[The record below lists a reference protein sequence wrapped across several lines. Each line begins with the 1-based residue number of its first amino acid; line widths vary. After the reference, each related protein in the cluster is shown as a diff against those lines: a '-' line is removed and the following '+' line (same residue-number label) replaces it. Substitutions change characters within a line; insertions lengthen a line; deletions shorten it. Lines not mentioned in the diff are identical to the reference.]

1 MRELPLHGYR
11 VLEFGDSIA
20 VRFAGRLLADL
31 GADVVVIDSDETDDE
46 STTYRLMNRGKRS
59 VAAAHLDDA
68 ASAAISA
75 GADITIAGCGVS
87 LPVHE
92 QQITCR
98 LPVLPE
104 HLSMAVTGSEP
115 LCLDAYTGLLAAV
128 LTSHGGPG
136 ILEQPEGVFSTGAL
150 AALGCVCA
158 LLVRERTGIGQQIV
172 VSWLAGSLSIQ
183 MFNLIA
189 NANVGMTARWPGD
202 VRGWHAAFRLFKA
215 SDGKWIYVAC
225 PNAAFWSRFCMAIER
240 MDLAIDPRF
249 ENTPWQ
255 VADDDEATLRDQLVV
270 HFATRPAQEWIE
282 RLESF
287 DCIVGPVLTRE
298 GWLKHPQVAANGL
311 ADRVADPVLGDVVTA
326 GSCYRFLDTVRAVSA
341 APRKGS
347 LHASQLI
354 AEWPALPARQARTEQ
369 SGPPLSG
376 TRVIDLG
383 NYAAGPLVSRILSD
397 LGADVIKVEPFTG
410 DPFRG
415 LALAFA
421 VVNRG
426 KRSLGLDL
434 RRHDEAS
441 RIVARLLA
449 RSDAVVTNWRPSILT
464 DLRADQASAHAVN
477 DRLVY
482 ASISGYGS
490 QGPWSGKPC
499 VDLAVQAVTGWSA
512 AQGPT
517 PDDPEAPGPW
527 PFDNATPVLVAVGVV
542 AGLVARERGE
552 RLISLDTSMAA
563 CAMAMQLDKYAYWPD
578 RQPGRLLTRDI
589 RCENIATKDGWLTVA
604 TQAPDCERKLNDWLG
619 DNNPGRA
626 LIDRLTE
633 RLAKLTTQEAFA
645 AVSSA
650 GVSCATVQDRWTVMN
665 MPGLQRAQLLTTI
678 PHNKLGPLLQLG
690 KVVQLSASDYEL
702 KRNYADIETDGTS
715 ILADLGLSQSEVDR
729 LRGLNIVRME
739 T

>member
-11 VLEFGDSIA
+11 VLEIGDSVA

-31 GADVVVIDSDETDDE
+31 GADVVAIDSDETDDE
-46 STTYRLMNRGKRS
+46 STTYRLINRGKRS
-59 VAAAHLDDA
+59 LAASRLDDA
-68 ASAAISA
+68 AWAALSARTDVI
-75 GADITIAGCGVS
+75 IASCGVS
-87 LPVHE
+87 LPVNE
-92 QQITCR
+92 QQIICR

-104 HLSMAVTGSEP
+104 HLSTAVTGAEP

-128 LTSHGGPG
+128 VTPHGGPG

-158 LLVRERTGIGQQIV
+158 LLVRERTGIGQQIA
-172 VSWLAGSLSIQ
+172 VSWLAGSLNIQ

-202 VRGWHAAFRLFKA
+202 VRGWHAAFRLFRA
-215 SDGKWIYVAC
+215 GDGKWIYVAC
-225 PNAAFWSRFCMAIER
+225 PSAAFWSRFCMAIER

-255 VADDDEATLRDQLVV
+255 IADEDEAALCDQLIAQ
-270 HFATRPAQEWIE
+270 FARRPAQEWIE
-282 RLESF
+282 LLESF

-298 GWLKHPQVAANGL
+298 GWLQHPQVEANGL

-326 GSCYRFLDTVRAVSA
+326 GNCYHFLDTVRAATA

-347 LHASQLI
+347 LPAGQLI
-354 AEWPALPARQARTEQ
+354 AEWPALPVPSATTEQ
-369 SGPPLSG
+369 TGPPLSG

-397 LGADVIKVEPFTG
+397 LGADVIKVEPFAG

-441 RIVARLLA
+441 RVIARLLA
-449 RSDAVVTNWRPSILT
+449 RSDAVVTNWRPSTLA
-464 DLRADQASAHAVN
+464 DLRVDRGSAHAVN

-490 QGPWSGKPC
+490 LGPWSGKPC

-517 PDDPEAPGPW
+517 PDEPEAPGPW

-552 RLISLDTSMAA
+552 RLIGLDTSMVA
-563 CAMAMQLDKYAYWPD
+563 CAMAMQVDKYACRPD
-578 RQPGRLLTRDI
+578 RQPGQLLTRHI

-604 TQAPDCERKLNDWLG
+604 THAPGCEQTLNDWLG
-619 DNNPGRA
+619 ENSLGQP
-626 LIDRLTE
+626 LIERLTE
-633 RLAKLTTQEAFA
+633 RLAKLTTPEAFA
-645 AVSSA
+645 ALSSA
-650 GVSCATVQDRWTVMN
+650 GVSCAIVQDRWTVMN

-678 PHNKLGPLLQLG
+678 PHSKLGPLLQLG
-690 KVVQLSASDYEL
+690 KVIELSASDYEL

-715 ILADLGLSQSEVDR
+715 VLADLGLSQSEVDR
-729 LRGLNIVRME
+729 LHGLNIVRMGN
-739 T
+739 